1 MPQGSPKFNMVALRM
16 PLAFHKI
23 SISCALLLAFC
34 MPGMAKAE
42 VIARK
47 SVSYFDIKGNTADEL
62 DAALN
67 QRGPLAMGSSSHH
80 PGAARIRFGGN
91 ATYSEASGRC
101 YISGVKVTVDTEII
115 LPRWRDRRHAS
126 KQLSMIWDTLAADIR
141 RHEDRHVEIA
151 RQHARRMEQLILS
164 LPPAN
169 DCDALQDKANDVTAR
184 ETERHDADQARFD
197 RIEAINFQNRMQRLL
212 YYRNQKNGRQ

>member
-1 MPQGSPKFNMVALRM
+1 MPQGSQKFNMVATRM
-16 PLAFHKI
+16 PLASHKF
-23 SISCALLLAFC
+23 SLSCALLLAFC
-34 MPGMAKAE
+34 IHGVANAE

-47 SVSYFDIKGNTADEL
+47 SISYFDIKGSTADEL

-67 QRGPLAMGSSSHH
+67 QRGPLAIGSSSHH
-80 PGAARIRFGGN
+80 PGATKIRFGGN
-91 ATYSEASGRC
+91 ATYSEANGRC

-141 RHEDRHVEIA
+141 RHEDRHIEIA
-151 RQHARRMEQLILS
+151 RQHARQMERQILS
-164 LPPAN
+164 LPSASN
-169 DCDALQDKANDVTAR
+169 CDALQEKANEVTSR

-197 RIEAINFQNRMQRLL
+197 RIEAINFTSRIQRLL
-212 YYRNQKNGRQ
+212 YYRSRQGTQQ

>member
-1 MPQGSPKFNMVALRM
+1 M

-34 MPGMAKAE
+34 MPDVADAE

-47 SVSYFDIKGNTADEL
+47 SISYFDIKGSTADEL

-80 PGAARIRFGGN
+80 PGATRIRFGGS
-91 ATYSEASGRC
+91 ATYSEANGRC
-101 YISGVKVTVDTEII
+101 HISSVKVTVDTEII

-126 KQLSMIWDTLAADIR
+126 KQLSTIWDTLAADIR
-141 RHEDRHVEIA
+141 RHEDRHVDIA
-151 RQHARRMEQLILS
+151 RQHARQMERQILS
-164 LPPAN
+164 LPSASN
-169 DCDALQDKANDVTAR
+169 CDALQEKANDVTTR
-184 ETERHDADQARFD
+184 ETERHDADQGRFD
-197 RIEAINFQNRMQRLL
+197 RIEAINFQNRIQRLL
-212 YYRNQKNGRQ
+212 YYRSRHGDRK

>member
-1 MPQGSPKFNMVALRM
+1 MPQGSPKFNMVATRM

-23 SISCALLLAFC
+23 SISCALLLAFY
-34 MPGMAKAE
+34 MPEMANAE

-47 SVSYFDIKGNTADEL
+47 SVSYFDIKGSSADEL
-62 DAALN
+62 DMALN

-80 PGAARIRFGGN
+80 PGATRIRFGGS
-91 ATYSEASGRC
+91 ATYSEANGRC

-141 RHEDRHVEIA
+141 RHENRHVEIA
-151 RQHARRMEQLILS
+151 RQHARQMEQLILS
-164 LPPAN
+164 LPPASN
-169 DCDALQDKANDVTAR
+169 CDALQEKTDDVTAR

-197 RIEAINFQNRMQRLL
+197 RIEAINFQSRMQRLL
-212 YYRNQKNGRQ
+212 SYRNRQNSRQ

>member
-1 MPQGSPKFNMVALRM
+1 MPQGSQKFNMVATRM
-16 PLAFHKI
+16 PLASHKF

-34 MPGMAKAE
+34 LPGVADAE

-47 SVSYFDIKGNTADEL
+47 SISYFDIKGNTADEL

-67 QRGPLAMGSSSHH
+67 ERGPLAMGSSSHH
-80 PGAARIRFGGN
+80 PGATKIRFGGN
-91 ATYSEASGRC
+91 ATYSEANGRC
-101 YISGVKVTVDTEII
+101 RISSVKVTVDTEII

-126 KQLSMIWDTLAADIR
+126 KQLSLIWDTLAADIR

-151 RQHARRMEQLILS
+151 RQHARRMEQQILS
-164 LPPAN
+164 LPAAS
-169 DCDALQDKANDVTAR
+169 DCDALQEKANEVTTR

-197 RIEAINFQNRMQRLL
+197 RIEAINFTNRIQRLL
-212 YYRNQKNGRQ
+212 YYRSRQGSQQ

>member
-1 MPQGSPKFNMVALRM
+1 MPQGSPKFNMVATRM
-16 PLAFHKI
+16 PPASHKI
-23 SISCALLLAFC
+23 SLSCALLLAFC
-34 MPGMAKAE
+34 IPEIARAE
-42 VIARK
+42 VVARK
-47 SVSYFDIKGNTADEL
+47 TVSYFDIKGSSADEL

-80 PGAARIRFGGN
+80 PGATKIRFGGN

-126 KQLSMIWDTLAADIR
+126 KQLSMIWNTLAADIR

-151 RQHARRMEQLILS
+151 RQHARQMERLILS
-164 LPPAN
+164 LPSASN
-169 DCDALQDKANDVTAR
+169 CDTLQDKANEVTAR
-184 ETERHDADQARFD
+184 ETDRHDADQARFD
-197 RIEAINFQNRMQRLL
+197 RIEAINFQNRIQRLL
-212 YYRNQKNGRQ
+212 YYRSRENSRQ

>member
-1 MPQGSPKFNMVALRM
+1 MPQGSPKFNMVATRM
-16 PLAFHKI
+16 PPASHKI
-23 SISCALLLAFC
+23 SLSCALLLAFC
-34 MPGMAKAE
+34 MPEIANAE

-47 SVSYFDIKGNTADEL
+47 SVSYFDIKGSTADEL

-80 PGAARIRFGGN
+80 PGATKIRFGGN
-91 ATYSEASGRC
+91 ATYSEANDRC

-126 KQLSMIWDTLAADIR
+126 KQLSMIWDTLTADIR
-141 RHEDRHVEIA
+141 RHEDRHVDIA
-151 RQHARRMEQLILS
+151 RQHARQMERLILS
-164 LPPAN
+164 LPPARN
-169 DCDALQDKANDVTAR
+169 CDALQDKANEVTAR

-197 RIEAINFQNRMQRLL
+197 RIEAINFQNRIQRLL
-212 YYRNQKNGRQ
+212 YYRSRENNRQ

>member
-1 MPQGSPKFNMVALRM
+1 MPQGSQKFNMVATRM
-16 PLAFHKI
+16 PLASHKF
-23 SISCALLLAFC
+23 SLSCALLLAFC
-34 MPGMAKAE
+34 IPGLANAE

-47 SVSYFDIKGNTADEL
+47 SISYFDIKGSTADEL

-80 PGAARIRFGGN
+80 PGATKIRFGGN
-91 ATYSEASGRC
+91 ATYSEANGRC

-126 KQLSMIWDTLAADIR
+126 KQLSTIWDTLAADIR

-151 RQHARRMEQLILS
+151 RQHARQMERQILS
-164 LPPAN
+164 LPSASN
-169 DCDALQDKANDVTAR
+169 CDALQEKANEVTSR
-184 ETERHDADQARFD
+184 ETDRHDADQARFD
-197 RIEAINFQNRMQRLL
+197 RIEAINFTSRIQRLL
-212 YYRNQKNGRQ
+212 YYRSRQGARQ

>member
-1 MPQGSPKFNMVALRM
+1 M
-16 PLAFHKI
+16 PLASHKF

-34 MPGMAKAE
+34 LPGMAKAE
-42 VIARK
+42 VVARK
-47 SVSYFDIKGNTADEL
+47 SISYFDIKGRTADEL

-80 PGAARIRFGGN
+80 PGATKIRFGGN
-91 ATYSEASGRC
+91 ATYSEADGRC
-101 YISGVKVTVDTEII
+101 YISDVKVTVDTEII
-115 LPRWRDRRHAS
+115 LPRWRDRRNAD

-151 RQHARRMEQLILS
+151 RQHARQMERQILA
-164 LPPAN
+164 LRPAA
-169 DCDALQDKANDVTAR
+169 DCDTLQEKANEVTER

-197 RIEAINFQNRMQRLL
+197 RIEAINFTSRMQRLL
-212 YYRNQKNGRQ
+212 YYRSRQKSP

>member
-1 MPQGSPKFNMVALRM
+1 MPQGSQKFNMVATRM
-16 PLAFHKI
+16 PLASHKF

-34 MPGMAKAE
+34 LPEMAKAE
-42 VIARK
+42 VVARK
-47 SVSYFDIKGNTADEL
+47 SISYFDIKGRTADEL

-80 PGAARIRFGGN
+80 PGATKIRFGGN
-91 ATYSEASGRC
+91 ATYSEANGRC
-101 YISGVKVTVDTEII
+101 YISDVKVTVDTEII
-115 LPRWRDRRHAS
+115 LPRWRDRRNAD

-151 RQHARRMEQLILS
+151 RQHARQMERQILA
-164 LPPAN
+164 LRPAA
-169 DCDALQDKANDVTAR
+169 DCDTLQEKANEVTER

-197 RIEAINFQNRMQRLL
+197 RIEAINFTSRMQRLL
-212 YYRNQKNGRQ
+212 YYRSRQKSP

>member
-1 MPQGSPKFNMVALRM
+1 MPQGSRKFNMVATRM
-16 PLAFHKI
+16 PLASHKF

-34 MPGMAKAE
+34 IPGTAAAE

-47 SVSYFDIKGNTADEL
+47 SISYFDIKGSTADEL

-67 QRGPLAMGSSSHH
+67 QSGPLAMGSSSHH
-80 PGAARIRFGGN
+80 PGATKIRFGGN
-91 ATYSEASGRC
+91 ATYSEENGRC

-115 LPRWRDRRHAS
+115 LPRWRDRRHAN

-141 RHEDRHVEIA
+141 RHENRHVEIA
-151 RQHARRMEQLILS
+151 RQHARQMEQQILS
-164 LPPAN
+164 LPSAS
-169 DCDALQDKANDVTAR
+169 DCDALQEKANEVTAR

-212 YYRNQKNGRQ
+212 YYRSRQTGQP